1 TGSTGATGATGETG
15 ATGITGA
22 TGVGTTGSTGAT
34 GATGET
40 GATGI
45 TGATGVGV
53 TGSTGAT
60 GITGE
65 TGATGITGATGVGV
79 TGSTGVT
86 GVTGGTG
93 ATGVSVTGV
102 TGATGVGITGVTG
115 ATGATGTSVTSNSA
129 FAENTNGTI
138 VVILG
143 GTLVPLPNNQNI
155 GTGITVNGTN
165 DTFTLTNAGRYYIS
179 YKINLTA
186 ALAIQSRVLLN
197 GAVIPASVVS
207 PVLSLSQLQSDFMV
221 TVTAGS
227 TIQLQLFGLVGAAV
241 LSPPGATLN
250 IIQLS

>member
-1 TGSTGATGATGETG
+1 
-15 ATGITGA
+15 
-22 TGVGTTGSTGAT
+22 
-34 GATGET
+34 
-40 GATGI
+40 
-45 TGATGVGV
+45 
-53 TGSTGAT
+53 
-60 GITGE
+60 

-86 GVTGGTG
+86 GATGETGATGITG
-93 ATGVSVTGV
+93 ATGVSVTGS
-102 TGATGVGITGVTG
+102 TGSTGVTG

-197 GAVIPASVVS
+197 GTAIPASVVS

-241 LSPPGATLN
+241 LSPPGSTLN